1 MTSKVWLSEQVLKLY
16 PRINIGVC
24 SMGNT
29 ENNSG
34 HISFP
39 VWDRTVRAFHW
50 INVICLIGL
59 ISLGLIIF
67 FNKDFGVSSEG
78 KILLKTLH
86 TYIGYIFVFNL
97 SWRIL
102 WGFIGSPYA
111 RWAAILPFGK
121 GYKKALTDYLQG
133 VRDKRPPPYLGHNP
147 LARLMITFLFILLTT
162 QAISGLVLAGSDLY
176 LPPFGHEFAEWV
188 ISTDSEHQPSEL
200 KAGSKESVDPE
211 AYKEMRAFRK
221 PFGTTHK
228 YGFYLLCLAIIVHIA
243 AVVMSE
249 LKENNNIIS
258 AMFSGKKTFSEKPVD
273 LEVEEAEKNK

>member
-1 MTSKVWLSEQVLKLY
+1 MD
-16 PRINIGVC
+16 
-24 SMGNT
+24 NT
-29 ENNSG
+29 ESNA
-34 HISFP
+34 ILTTYP
-39 VWDRTVRAFHW
+39 VWGRTVRVFHW

-162 QAISGLVLAGSDLY
+162 QAITGLVLAGTDLY

-188 ISTDSEHQPSEL
+188 TASGEDHQLSEP
-200 KAGSKESVDPE
+200 KAGSKENVDPE

-221 PFGTTHK
+221 PFINTHK
-228 YGFYLLCLAIIVHIA
+228 YGFYLLCLGIIAHII
-243 AVVMSE
+243 AVVITE

-258 AMFSGKKTFSEKPVD
+258 AMFSGKKTFTEKPVD
-273 LEVEEAEKNK
+273 LKDDEVE